1 MLDKDIDKARDSIRA
16 NLDLITDRL
25 ENKEDELKEVKE
37 AMDNIYDI
45 CNGADEENWRDCIER
60 IQNIAREHS

>member
-1 MLDKDIDKARDSIRA
+1 MLDKDIDKARDSIHA
-16 NLDLITDRL
+16 NLELITDRL

-45 CNGADEENWRDCIER
+45 CDGSDEENWRDCIAR
-60 IQNIAREHS
+60 IQDIAREHS

>member
-1 MLDKDIDKARDSIRA
+1 MINKDIDKARDAIND
-16 NLDLITDRL
+16 NLDTIIDGLRSSESDLQQI
-25 ENKEDELKEVKE
+25 KE
-37 AMDNIYDI
+37 AMDDIYDI